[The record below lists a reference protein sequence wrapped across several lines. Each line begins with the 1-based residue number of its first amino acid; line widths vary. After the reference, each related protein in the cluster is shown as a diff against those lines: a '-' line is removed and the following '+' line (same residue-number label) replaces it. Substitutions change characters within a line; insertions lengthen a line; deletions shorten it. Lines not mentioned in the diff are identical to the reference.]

1 MLEKQ
6 LNVDSD
12 PLLFG
17 RSLMK
22 RSVRSVNSHMVH
34 YLVFCCKN
42 TGQHESGKSKNCN
55 VKF

>member
-34 YLVFCCKN
+34 YLVFCCKILVN
-42 TGQHESGKSKNCN
+42 TKA
-55 VKF
+55 VKARTVM